1 MNEFNLFKFKF
12 FNEDGNIAVVI
23 VAARKDLKDEEVL
36 LKVAKDVACNY
47 SEDSR
52 IKYSDELVRQ
62 FKDTAESRLLG
73 TFKPVEEEDG
83 LDYFFVLLQKTKRW

>member
-12 FNEDGNIAVVI
+12 FNEVGDIAVVI
-23 VAARKDLKDEEVL
+23 VAARKDLKNEEVL
-36 LKVAKDVACNY
+36 LKVAKDVASNY
-47 SEDSR
+47 SEDR
-52 IKYSDELVRQ
+52 KIKYSDELVRQ
-62 FKDTAESRLLG
+62 LKDTAESRLLG